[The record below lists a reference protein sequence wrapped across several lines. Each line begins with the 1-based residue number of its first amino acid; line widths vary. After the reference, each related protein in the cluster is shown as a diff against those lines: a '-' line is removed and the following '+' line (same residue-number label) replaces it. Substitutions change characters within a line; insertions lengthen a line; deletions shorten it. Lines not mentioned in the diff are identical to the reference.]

1 MSTSGSV
8 AATFDLGNLNRAWRW
23 ISNNPDRLYKDICRP
38 SYADYS
44 TCITNVLS
52 DVRDR
57 GLRGLYE
64 PSLARKIQLPKA
76 KELSRTY
83 SVLTLED
90 QLVYQAMVNVV
101 AERFA
106 PRVKR
111 SSLVLSF
118 GHIYA
123 GKTSKTF
130 YRDWRKCRREYINSA
145 KRAFLRGLTH
155 TAVFDLTNCYDT
167 VSHTVI
173 DHLFQNMGFD
183 RDFRDLFRELL
194 RRWTPAADGGIFLD
208 AGIPQGPLGS
218 GLVAELVLG
227 NFDLQFDQNITVRKY
242 MRYVDD
248 IRVFGRSPDDLNRCI
263 WALESTAKS
272 LGLHPQSSKVDVHE
286 VTDIYAELKSVS
298 VPAEDLG
305 SGRRFDQDKVRRR
318 LIQLTPRFE
327 VKDETRFKF
336 VLSSATP
343 EARLTQR
350 LLRVLERRQSLF
362 LPILGYMGKYQR
374 FPGKCAETV
383 LRLIAD
389 NRLRPFVRASL
400 IDVSRNRLSPSQ
412 EGALNRSAKV
422 LVKEGQPVDVRTAC
436 AKRVIKNGLAG
447 PRLSRQLVTNDH
459 WWVRAELT
467 RSLNNQGLSLRQ
479 LAALLS
485 HLICDP
491 NSEVATAAALQVTQF
506 RLVPQIRH
514 DYWNPIAAKILRRM
528 PSRQRCGVHQALS
541 KLIGRDIP
549 RLNWRRSFGPDYR
562 WMEEHAIECERLVST
577 NPTAFVNALDVLL
590 DMLLSKLH
598 GLDRTLGTYQLGN
611 LGGILQS
618 TKLRTSYPRTSAF
631 VAAVHTERGRSR
643 YSHPVNRS
651 TGKKTGSVP
660 EAFVAKVRKDL
671 PKVLIEL
678 AVVM

>member
-8 AATFDLGNLNRAWRW
+8 AATFDPGNLKRAWRW
-23 ISNNPDRLYKDICRP
+23 ISNNPDRLYKDICRS
-38 SYADYS
+38 SYIDHS
-44 TCITNVLS
+44 TCITDVLS
-52 DVRDR
+52 DIRDR

-90 QLVYQAMVNVV
+90 QIVYQAMVNVV
-101 AERFA
+101 AERSA
-106 PRVKR
+106 PRIKS

-118 GHIYA
+118 GHVYA

-130 YRDWRKCRREYINSA
+130 YRDWRKCRREYINCA

-167 VSHTVI
+167 IGHSVI
-173 DHLFQNMGFD
+173 DHILQSMGFD

-194 RRWTPAADGGIFLD
+194 RKWTPAADGGICLD

-227 NFDLQFDQNITVRKY
+227 SFDLEFDQNVTVRKY

-286 VTDIYAELKSVS
+286 VTDIHAELKSVS

-305 SGRRFDQDKVRRR
+305 SGKRFDQDKVRRR
-318 LIQLTPRFE
+318 LVQLTPRCE
-327 VKDETRFKF
+327 VKNETRFKF
-336 VLSSATP
+336 VLPSATP

-350 LLRVLERRQSLF
+350 LLRVLECRQSLF
-362 LPILGYMGKYQR
+362 LPILGYMRKHQR
-374 FPGKCAETV
+374 FPRKCAENV

-389 NRLRPFVRASL
+389 DRLRPFVRASL
-400 IDVSRNRLSPSQ
+400 IEVSRNRLFPRQ
-412 EGALNRSAKV
+412 EAALNRSAKA
-422 LVKEGQPVDVRTAC
+422 LVKEGQPLDVRTAC
-436 AKRVIKNGLAG
+436 AKCVIDKGLAG
-447 PRLSRQLVTNDH
+447 PRLSRQLVTNDQ

-491 NSEVATAAALQVTQF
+491 NSEVATAAALQVAHF
-506 RLVPQIRH
+506 KLLPQIRH
-514 DYWNPIAAKILRRM
+514 DSWNPLAAKILRRA
-528 PSRQRCGVHQALS
+528 PLRQRCGVHQALS
-541 KLIGRDIP
+541 NLVGRDIP

-562 WMEEHAIECERLVST
+562 WMERHAIECERLVST

-590 DMLLSKLH
+590 DELLGKLH
-598 GLDRTLGTYQLGN
+598 KLDHTLGKYQVGN
-611 LGGILQS
+611 VGGILQS
-618 TKLRTSYPRTSAF
+618 TKLRASYPRTFAL
-631 VAAVHTERGRSR
+631 VATVHSERGQSR
-643 YSHPVNRS
+643 YSHPVNRK
-651 TGKKTGSVP
+651 TGKRTRSIR
-660 EAFVAKVRKDL
+660 EAFVGKVKRDLRKAL
-671 PKVLIEL
+671 TEL
-678 AVVM
+678 AAVM